1 MDQSQALVELLGF
14 ERVEPRCKICRSPHR
29 REIDAMLVT
38 GWQQAEVRRHWNEH
52 LGRDAFSAS
61 NLSVHAA
68 RHLNPLDPALWP
80 IRYRC
85 VELLLEQ
92 ASQGDTLAFPL
103 AENISALLQLL
114 QSFGFSGINANLVEV
129 ETSDILRAVKA
140 RGELGELAASGRQAS
155 AQHQEEAVR
164 REFDLFL
171 QAVRYVVSAAEQNKI
186 VERFEELL
194 SENGIIDQPT

>member
-1 MDQSQALVELLGF
+1 MDESHEIVELLGF

-38 GWQQAEVRRHWNEH
+38 GWQQADVRRHWNDY
-52 LGRDAFSAS
+52 LRRPAFSAN

-80 IRYRC
+80 IRHSC
-85 VELLLEQ
+85 VALLLEQ

-114 QSFGFSGINANLVEV
+114 QSFGTYGINTNLVEV

-140 RGELGELAASGRQAS
+140 RGELGELAASGREAS

-164 REFDLFL
+164 REFGLFL
-171 QAVRYVVSAAEQNKI
+171 QAVRYVVSAAELNEI

-194 SENGIIDQPT
+194 SENGII